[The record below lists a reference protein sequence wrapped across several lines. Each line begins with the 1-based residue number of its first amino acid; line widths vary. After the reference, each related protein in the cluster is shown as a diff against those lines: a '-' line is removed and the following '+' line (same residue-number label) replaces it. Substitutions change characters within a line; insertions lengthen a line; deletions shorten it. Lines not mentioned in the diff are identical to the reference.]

1 MWFSESSD
9 LQALEKTQV
18 WRLFNS
24 QTNSCGMLQLLV
36 TIPSP
41 AGDFDFGFR
50 HVKLGGWLGLE
61 QLRGWVGTSWGK
73 DLCRV
78 LPLEE
83 GISRNQ
89 ILKYCLCYQDFFGS
103 CGRLPVSEL
112 VHSGRDWFL
121 LPFKICV

>member
-1 MWFSESSD
+1 MFSESSD

-61 QLRGWVGTSWGK
+61 QLGGWVGTSWGK
-73 DLCRV
+73 DLCSVTFGRGNLKESDSEVLLV
-78 LPLEE
+78 LPGLFRLLWQT
-83 GISRNQ
+83 S
-89 ILKYCLCYQDFFGS
+89 CL
-103 CGRLPVSEL
+103 
-112 VHSGRDWFL
+112 
-121 LPFKICV
+121 